1 MQGPIKMFF
10 FVGDLLCVDPD
21 KMSHLT
27 AFYKS
32 HILYGS
38 PMCAKVPVMG
48 FQVYRYMKSAFEIVN
63 DLYTGKYNQ
72 RSQRICTKG

>member
-1 MQGPIKMFF
+1 MCRGPQVIISKNVF

-21 KMSHLT
+21 EMSHLT
-27 AFYKS
+27 AFYKC

-48 FQVYRYMKSAFEIVN
+48 FQVYRYMKSFGA
-63 DLYTGKYNQ
+63 
-72 RSQRICTKG
+72 